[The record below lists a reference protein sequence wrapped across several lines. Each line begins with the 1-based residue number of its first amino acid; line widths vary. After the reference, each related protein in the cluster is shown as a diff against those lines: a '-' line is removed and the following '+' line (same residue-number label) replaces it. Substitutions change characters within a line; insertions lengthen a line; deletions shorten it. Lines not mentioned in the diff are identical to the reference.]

1 MPLGTLDL
9 GVDGGRSLV
18 DIPVIG
24 PCEAMFHIA
33 AQLGDRFGI
42 ICYHESVI
50 PRQITQTR
58 MYGMEHWIAGRRASG
73 FKLKDIGANKDAM
86 KKNFIAAG
94 RSLIEEDGADVIIV
108 HGITQCPVH
117 MKPDGLTK
125 EWGVPV
131 VEGIG
136 APIRMAAM
144 LAGPRPQAQP
154 QALAEVERAAEAVVH
169 ASMRHC
175 EPRSRTDHA
184 PAKPLRHQPARPHAA
199 RWTILRSNT
208 SEGGFRAPR
217 IQSGDAPCR
226 SAGLASASR
235 WPRPP
240 ARRTRSWLDQKLLA
254 AAKKEGVARSST
266 AR

>member
-1 MPLGTLDL
+1 MSRVKGEEPMIRVAFVIGDYPPEERRLREDVAKSYSSADVDVGIISVKPSPFGGLTPAEIQLVAPYFHAAYLQAERDGYDAVVPLGTLDL

-18 DIPVIG
+18 DIPVVG

-58 MYGMEHWIAGRRASG
+58 MYGMESWIAGRRASG
-73 FKLKDIGANKDAM
+73 FKLKDIGANRDTM
-86 KKNFIAAG
+86 KQNFIDSG
-94 RSLIEEDGADVIIV
+94 HSLIAENGADVIIV

-117 MKPDGLTK
+117 MKPDMLSR

-144 LAGPRPQAQP
+144 LAG
-154 QALAEVERAAEAVVH
+154 LG
-169 ASMRHC
+169 
-175 EPRSRTDHA
+175 
-184 PAKPLRHQPARPHAA
+184 LRHSRRRWPKSSARP
-199 RWTILRSNT
+199 
-208 SEGGFRAPR
+208 
-217 IQSGDAPCR
+217 
-226 SAGLASASR
+226 
-235 WPRPP
+235 
-240 ARRTRSWLDQKLLA
+240 KL
-254 AAKKEGVARSST
+254 
-266 AR
+266 

>member
-1 MPLGTLDL
+1 MIRVAFIIGDYPPAERKLREDAAKSFSSAEVEVGIVSVPPQPFGGLGPAEIQLVAPYYHAGYLQAEKEGYDAAVPLGTLDL

-18 DIPVIG
+18 DIPIVG
-24 PCEAMFHIA
+24 PCEAMFHVA

-58 MYGMEHWIAGRRASG
+58 YFGMEPWIAGRRASG
-73 FKLKDIGANKDAM
+73 FKLKDIGDNRDTM

-108 HGITQCPVH
+108 HGITQCPVS
-117 MKPDGLTK
+117 MKPDMLTK

-144 LAGPRPQAQP
+144 LVG
-154 QALAEVERAAEAVVH
+154 LGLKH
-169 ASMRHC
+169 
-175 EPRSRTDHA
+175 SRRRW
-184 PAKPLRHQPARPHAA
+184 PKSNARP
-199 RWTILRSNT
+199 T
-208 SEGGFRAPR
+208 
-217 IQSGDAPCR
+217 
-226 SAGLASASR
+226 
-235 WPRPP
+235 
-240 ARRTRSWLDQKLLA
+240 
-254 AAKKEGVARSST
+254 V
-266 AR
+266 